1 MASRPSVIIF
11 SPHRNMAPAFL
22 SAGSAVYRDL
32 SERFDIIFYP
42 IDFSHPPAQLV
53 TRIVADL
60 REKDLHIAGI
70 VPLMDKEGVVASLLS
85 TVLDIPAP
93 SPVSIFRSQHKA
105 VFNRI
110 AARLNLLQPPTQL
123 VYPSTPQ
130 ATLAQTA
137 YPAFLRPMRGSLS
150 RNCHL
155 VQTPEEVQAVL
166 RHALWIHKG
175 EMDWFDG
182 FFHQFAG
189 DDYIPLQGGFLL
201 QPYIDEPQYTVDGF
215 VHNGKVFVLGYT
227 KSIYSDDRKSFLRF
241 DYPGDIPAGVHQV
254 MVDLLQQIATEM
266 TYDNGGFNVE
276 FFLREG
282 KDIIFIEWNTRISR
296 QFIPLLHQEYVCSPL
311 EMMMRLACGEFPTLT
326 KRPVVRKASSFP
338 LRLPTDRLV
347 VATPTQEH
355 LRQLEQEKNI
365 IQITSWIQP
374 GKRLSDYDQDA
385 YSFRYGIVDIAGET
399 QQEIQQT
406 LEDIQPRLGFVLER
420 VQ

>member
-1 MASRPSVIIF
+1 MKGRPAVVIF

-22 SAGSAVYRDL
+22 SEGSAGYRDL
-32 SERFDIIFYP
+32 CKRFDIIFYP
-42 IDFSHPPAQLV
+42 IDFSQPPDTLVDRIAADIRQRQLPV
-53 TRIVADL
+53 S
-60 REKDLHIAGI
+60 GI
-70 VPLMDKEGVVASLLS
+70 VPLMDKEGVVASALS
-85 TVLDIPAP
+85 SVLGIAAP
-93 SPVSIFRSQHKA
+93 PPVSIFRSQHKA
-105 VFNRI
+105 VFARI
-110 AARLNLLQPPTQL
+110 AASLNPWQPPTLL
-123 VYPSTPQ
+123 VYPTTPRE
-130 ATLAQTA
+130 TLATMS

-155 VQTPEEVQAVL
+155 VQTPEDVQAVL
-166 RHALWIHKG
+166 AHALWIHTG

-182 FFHQFAG
+182 FFHQFAP

-215 VHNGKVFVLGYT
+215 VHKGKVSVLGYT

-241 DYPGDIPAGVHQV
+241 DYPGDIPAGVHHAMGDV
-254 MVDLLQQIATEM
+254 LQRMAM
-266 TYDNGGFNVE
+266 DMAYDNGGFNVE
-276 FFLREG
+276 FFLRGG

-296 QFIPLLHQEYVCSPL
+296 QFIPLLYQEYACSPL
-311 EMMMRLACGEFPTLT
+311 EMMMQLACGKFPTLT
-326 KRPVVRKASSFP
+326 KRPVARKASSFP
-338 LRLPTDRLV
+338 LRLSTDRLV

-355 LRQLEQEKNI
+355 LRRLEQEKNI

-406 LEDIQPRLGFVLER
+406 LEDIQPRLGFVLEP
-420 VQ
+420 VA